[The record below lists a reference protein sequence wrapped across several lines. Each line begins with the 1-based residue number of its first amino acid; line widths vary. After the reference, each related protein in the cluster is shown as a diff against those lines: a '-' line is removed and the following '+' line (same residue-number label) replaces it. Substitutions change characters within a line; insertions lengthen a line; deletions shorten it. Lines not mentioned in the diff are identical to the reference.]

1 MEKEKIERINFLAK
15 KSREEGLSESE
26 KEEQRLL
33 REEYLAAIRKNFK
46 NTLDNIEIVDKP
58 VT

>member
-15 KSREEGLSESE
+15 KSREEGLSEPE
-26 KEEQRLL
+26 KEEQKLL

-46 NTLDNIEIVDKP
+46 NTLDNIEVVDKP